1 MIQSQK
7 NHNNAAIMKNSERK
21 AKGYTPAARAAR
33 YSNVK
38 MQQSKD
44 KNLEHGTRNTGRENI
59 WKEKQKWISRLKK
72 MDVNSLVG
80 LVY

>member
-1 MIQSQK
+1 
-7 NHNNAAIMKNSERK
+7 MKNSERK

-44 KNLEHGTRNTGRENI
+44 KNLEHGTRNTGVKI
-59 WKEKQKWISRLKK
+59 FEKKNRNGFL
-72 MDVNSLVG
+72 D
-80 LVY
+80 

>member
-38 MQQSKD
+38 MQIERQK
-44 KNLEHGTRNTGRENI
+44 LGTRNTEHGRENI
-59 WKEKQKWISRLKK
+59 
-72 MDVNSLVG
+72 
-80 LVY
+80 